1 MMVMENSLP
10 HPPAHTTF
18 YRCGFR
24 PGTRRDKFDTSQAF
38 YCCNHQRKLD
48 ERSSTTGQET
58 SKRTRPSSSLVDA
71 ESTKKHVRAT
81 AAPAAPVAES
91 ADTMS
96 SGANFHSIKV
106 GDTMFTVLMRY
117 TDLANIG
124 SGAQGVVW

>member
-1 MMVMENSLP
+1 M
-10 HPPAHTTF
+10 
-18 YRCGFR
+18 
-24 PGTRRDKFDTSQAF
+24 
-38 YCCNHQRKLD
+38 
-48 ERSSTTGQET
+48 
-58 SKRTRPSSSLVDA
+58 VDA
-71 ESTKKHVRAT
+71 GSIKKHVRAT

-106 GDTMFTVLMRY
+106 GDTMFTVLNRY